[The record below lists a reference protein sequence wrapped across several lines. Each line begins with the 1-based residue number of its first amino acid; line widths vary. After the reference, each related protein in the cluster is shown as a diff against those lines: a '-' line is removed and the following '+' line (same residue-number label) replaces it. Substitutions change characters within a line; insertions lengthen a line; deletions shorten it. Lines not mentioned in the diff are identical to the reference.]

1 MEESYLEPYFHPS
14 YDVCVAVRNLLAR
27 GLVHAKPSTRVNRD
41 GKWSGLSDPQ
51 PFLLFLPFDRKK
63 KLLDSSYVNLICGC
77 CISFLLPPL
86 APNWKR
92 RSKRTPV
99 FWTSRER

>member
-63 KLLDSSYVNLICGC
+63 KRFNYLDSWTHLTLI
-77 CISFLLPPL
+77 
-86 APNWKR
+86 
-92 RSKRTPV
+92 
-99 FWTSRER
+99 